1 MAIKMIA
8 VDMDGTFL
16 DDYSSYNQERFY
28 RIYQILKDREIRF
41 VVARNPQPKTST
53 MFSRDSK
60 RTYLYCRKW
69 RIYHGSRRRTF
80 FCPSFT

>member
-28 RIYQILKDREIRF
+28 RIYQILKDRTIHFDDREE
-41 VVARNPQPKTST
+41 ARKV
-53 MFSRDSK
+53 FE
-60 RTYLYCRKW
+60 
-69 RIYHGSRRRTF
+69 GSVI
-80 FCPSFT
+80 